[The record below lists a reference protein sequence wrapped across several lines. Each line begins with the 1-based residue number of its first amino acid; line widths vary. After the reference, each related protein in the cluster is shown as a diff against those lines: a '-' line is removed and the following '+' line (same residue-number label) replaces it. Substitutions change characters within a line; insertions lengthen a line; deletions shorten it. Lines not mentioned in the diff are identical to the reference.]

1 MPCAARG
8 GSLCGYQEDRRLLRV
23 GETDVESENVAFDA
37 GNQMESAAQ
46 EDFNVRIILVSTC
59 LRSSS
64 GKKVSGRS

>member
-37 GNQMESAAQ
+37 GNQMESALICSL
-46 EDFNVRIILVSTC
+46 DL
-59 LRSSS
+59 
-64 GKKVSGRS
+64 